1 MGILSYGYKGSKTP
15 AGKKVIEKIKN
26 VFTGGKQKTYGTGAI
41 KSVKT
46 NVPKTPVE
54 KSLRDLKIQVQKTKG
69 QAAKLRQTLSEAE
82 TGEYKKSGFTFGEA
96 KKNVTKKSKKKD

>member
-54 KSLRDLKIQVQKTKG
+54 KSLRDLNIQIQKGKAQTS
-69 QAAKLRQTLSEAE
+69 KLEQTLWEVKH
-82 TGEYKKSGFTFGEA
+82 KKREERFTFAYDRG
-96 KKNVTKKSKKKD
+96 NVAKKSKKKD